1 MIAAVRAG
9 FSPVKGMRHL
19 DRGRVFLDA
28 QGAVGDRAFCVVD
41 PARARVLRTVQHPA
55 LLGVVAHLD
64 DGVLS
69 LTLPSGVV
77 SAEPEAVGETLA
89 CDYWGRT
96 VDLDLLDGPH
106 AAGLGELLGLDV
118 RLAAAPR
125 GGVVFGGPVT
135 VVGTASV
142 RACSELVGQPVD
154 PARFRATIVVETD
167 EPWIEDSWLGREVV
181 VGGAT
186 LRIGGPVPRCA
197 VVDHDPITGARDLR
211 LLKALT
217 HHRPTN
223 RAGEPV
229 LGVYAECV
237 APGVVITSTR

>member
-135 VVGTASV
+135 VIGTASV
-142 RACSELVGQPVD
+142 RACAELVGQPWTRRGS
-154 PARFRATIVVETD
+154 ARRS
-167 EPWIEDSWLGREVV
+167 SWRPTSRGSRTR
-181 VGGAT
+181 GSAARWSSGA
-186 LRIGGPVPRCA
+186 RRSASAARSRGVPSSTTT
-197 VVDHDPITGARDLR
+197 PITGARDLR

-237 APGVVITSTR
+237 APGVVGAG